1 MELDVLIMPN
11 LAKAE
16 FSVEPEHWQDEML
29 KVKRSFIDKDIYTTG
44 PIIFTKEITGL
55 GEISYTT
62 YIALNDEIEDIP
74 ELNIN
79 YVPSLEVFPTIS
91 HKCFDDE
98 DFEQIYE
105 GIKVFALENDIILK
119 DQNFYHVMVD
129 YFNGQVYEIH
139 AEIDVSGVELE

>member
-74 ELNIN
+74 ELNIK

-105 GIKVFALENDIILK
+105 EIKVFALENDIILK
-119 DQNFYHVMVD
+119 NQNFYHVMVD

>member
-1 MELDVLIMPN
+1 MELDMLIMPN
-11 LAKAE
+11 LAKVE

-29 KVKRSFIDKDIYTTG
+29 KVKHSFIDKDIYTTG

-74 ELNIN
+74 ELNIK
-79 YVPSLEVFPTIS
+79 YVPSLEVFPTLS

-105 GIKVFALENDIILK
+105 EIKVFALENDIILK

>member
-105 GIKVFALENDIILK
+105 EIKVFALENDIILK